1 MRDWTSEIPPNVQ
14 SVRVK
19 YLVTRFDGHNRRN
32 YTMTFDVLA
41 DAEEASQAEGG
52 PPIRR
57 RVTVTHIE

>member
-1 MRDWTSEIPPNVQ
+1 MKDWTNDIPANVQ

-19 YLVTRFDGHNRRN
+19 YLVTRFDMGHRRN

-41 DAEEASQAEGG
+41 DAEEASSAEGG
-52 PPIRR
+52 SPIRR